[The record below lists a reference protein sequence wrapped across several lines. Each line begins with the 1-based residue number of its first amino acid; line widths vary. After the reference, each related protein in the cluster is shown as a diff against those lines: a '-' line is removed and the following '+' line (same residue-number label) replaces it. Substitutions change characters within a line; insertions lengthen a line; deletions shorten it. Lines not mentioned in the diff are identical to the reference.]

1 MAKKNEKF
9 QTDIWRKYER
19 CKEYA
24 DKKRIVSRMERNWN
38 FYIGNQWKGLESAGE
53 ELPFFNF
60 IKPIVQ
66 YKVSTVAQNSM
77 TAMYSDMEMREELE
91 PVYESLNKFWAQCWE
106 KAKMDDTGWKM
117 LKAAGVQGDAWV
129 YWSDGNTMQPPQVI
143 PNTSVYLSDENIDN
157 IQEQKFIIIKERWN
171 LTTVRAVAKENGV
184 TEEELA
190 KIEADNNTETQI
202 YNKSEVEDKVTVLLY
217 IEKDDEGI
225 VRSGRATET
234 CVIEPLDSKIRLN
247 DNNEV
252 LGKLE
257 VYPIIPY
264 VWEAAPNSA
273 RGIGEV
279 EQLIPNQ
286 LELNKT
292 IARRSISVQMGAYPR
307 LAYDANA
314 IQNAEDLDKVGAAIA
329 VNGGNAQSI
338 NQMIAYLNPAN
349 ISSDALKLSDDLLQT
364 TKDLAGASDSALGNI
379 NPEQASGTAIIAVR
393 DQAQVPLNEQVARY
407 RQWVEDVSLLW
418 IDLWIVYNEN
428 GISFKYE
435 DENGNSMP
443 VTITQDQL
451 RELKPLVRIDVSPDN
466 QWTKLAEQKSIDN
479 MFQLDKITLEE
490 YAEMTPDNSSVPK
503 QKLLSVINK
512 RKRLEQQQMQQQQM
526 LMQQQQ
532 AAQMGQAAGDEI
544 DPQIVLQELI
554 SRGVPEEE
562 ATAIIQSL

>member
-1 MAKKNEKF
+1 MAKNDEKF
-9 QTDIWRKYER
+9 KTDIWRKYEK

-24 DKKRIVSRMERNWN
+24 DKKQIVSKTEKNWN
-38 FYIGNQWKGLESAGE
+38 FYIGNQWKGLESGGE
-53 ELPFFNF
+53 QLPLLNF

-66 YKVSTVAQNSM
+66 YKVSTVAQNAM
-77 TAMYSDMEMREELE
+77 TAMYSDMEMRDELN

-117 LKAAGVQGDAWV
+117 LKSAAIQGDAYV
-129 YWSDGNTMQPPQVI
+129 YWADGNTLEPPQVL

-157 IQEQKFIIIKERWN
+157 IQEQKFIIVRERWN
-171 LTTVRAVAKENGV
+171 LESVKSVAKENGV
-184 TEEELA
+184 SKEELA
-190 KIEADNNTETQI
+190 RIEADDNTDTQV

-217 IEKDDEGI
+217 IEKDENGVI
-225 VRSGRATET
+225 RTGRATET
-234 CVIEPLDSKIRLN
+234 CVIEPLDSKVRVN
-247 DNNEV
+247 GNNEV
-252 LGKLE
+252 LGSLE
-257 VYPIIPY
+257 VFPIIPY

-292 IARRSISVQMGAYPR
+292 LARRSMAVKMGAYPR
-307 LAYDANA
+307 LAYDSNA
-314 IQNAEDLDKVGAAIA
+314 IENPDDLDKVGAAIA

-349 ISSDALKLSDDLLQT
+349 ISSDALQLSEDLLQT

-407 RQWVEDVSLLW
+407 KQWVEDVSLLW
-418 IDLWIVYNEN
+418 IDLWIVFNEG
-428 GISFKYE
+428 GISFDYT
-435 DENGNSMP
+435 DEEGNTMP
-443 VTITQDQL
+443 VTITQEQL

-466 QWTKLAEQKSIDN
+466 QWTKLAEQQSIDS
-479 MFQLDKITLEE
+479 MLQLGQITLEE
-490 YAEMTPDNSSVPK
+490 YAEMTPANSSVPK
-503 QKLLSVINK
+503 QKLMSVIRK
-512 RKRLEQQQMQQQQM
+512 RKIAQQQQMAMQQQQ
-526 LMQQQQ
+526 LAMQQQGEQ
-532 AAQMGQAAGDEI
+532 GTSAEGQI

-554 SRGVPEEE
+554 NQGVPEEE
-562 ATAIIQSL
+562 ANAMVQSL